1 MYRKG
6 ARVEREIKK
15 LFEENGFK
23 VVRSAGSKGETDLY
37 ISNKVISLGIQVK
50 ARKTVGLYNLL
61 GSADALVIKAD
72 RQEPLIV
79 MPLKTFLKTILE
91 TMNGERSSV
100 RTF

>member
-6 ARVEREIKK
+6 ARVEREIKR
-15 LFEENGFK
+15 LFEDNGFK

-37 ISNKVISLGIQVK
+37 IYNKVISLGIQVK
-50 ARKTVGLYNLL
+50 ARKNVGLYNLL

-79 MPLKTFLKTILE
+79 MPLKTFLEVVDGK
-91 TMNGERSSV
+91 RSGV
-100 RTF
+100 GTF

>member
-37 ISNKVISLGIQVK
+37 IYNKLALGIQVK
-50 ARKTVGLYNLL
+50 ARKKSGLYNLL

-79 MPLKTFLKTILE
+79 MPLKTFLE
-91 TMNGERSSV
+91 AVNNGERSSV

>member
-1 MYRKG
+1 MYYRKG

-37 ISNKVISLGIQVK
+37 IYNNVLALGIQVK
-50 ARKTVGLYNLL
+50 ARKTVGLYSLL

-79 MPLKTFLKTILE
+79 MSLKTFLE
-91 TMNGERSSV
+91 AMNGERSSV

>member
-1 MYRKG
+1 MYLYRKG

-79 MPLKTFLKTILE
+79 MPLKTFLE
-91 TMNGERSSV
+91 VVNGKCSSV

>member
-6 ARVEREIKK
+6 ARVEREIKR
-15 LFEENGFK
+15 LFENNGFK

-37 ISNKVISLGIQVK
+37 IYNKVISLGIQVK
-50 ARKTVGLYNLL
+50 ARKNVGLYSLL

-79 MPLKTFLKTILE
+79 MPLKTFLKNLS
-91 TMNGERSSV
+91 GVVDGKRSGV
-100 RTF
+100 GTF